1 MNYYFTSQNAAS
13 DFVLSKY
20 VYRND
25 AAIYVENVP
34 NNLKLM
40 QKVTSTRN
48 LRSYNKGTLINANQ
62 QSETFEKQTN
72 FI

>member
-1 MNYYFTSQNAAS
+1 
-13 DFVLSKY
+13 
-20 VYRND
+20 
-25 AAIYVENVP
+25 
-34 NNLKLM
+34 M